1 MLDGDRNG
9 QITKEELREA
19 FETQSVKDDEM
30 WNRIMSEVDK
40 NKNGTI
46 DYDEFS
52 EVMNRIVSSQ
62 YKNLANVLEVVSL
75 RLKKQFG
82 RKLALPS

>member
-1 MLDGDRNG
+1 
-9 QITKEELREA
+9 
-19 FETQSVKDDEM
+19 M

-40 NKNGTI
+40 NNNGTI

-52 EVMNRIVSSQ
+52 EVMNQIVSSQ
-62 YKNLANVLEVVSL
+62 YKNLASVLEVVSL

-82 RKLALPS
+82 RKLALSSHL

>member
-1 MLDGDRNG
+1 
-9 QITKEELREA
+9 
-19 FETQSVKDDEM
+19 M

-40 NKNGTI
+40 NNNGTI

-52 EVMNRIVSSQ
+52 EVMQRIVSSQ

-82 RKLALPS
+82 RKLALSSQLQQGLKKAE